1 MQKNVLLNFEQMT
14 SEQAS
19 QPAHLMLVRIEMS
32 RTAATAQKGADR
44 CNDTWAL
51 AGHEA
56 RTLHTC
62 SRNTT
67 ISKFAPKCDPACLER
82 TLLLVRD
89 YCAVAAVLLISM
101 RTSIRWAG

>member
-1 MQKNVLLNFEQMT
+1 MQKNILLNFEQMT

-32 RTAATAQKGADR
+32 RTAATAQSSYGRICRRIHFAHVFEKYDKFAAR
-44 CNDTWAL
+44 KHVLCTRVREIQRICSQ
-51 AGHEA
+51 EA

-67 ISKFAPKCDPACLER
+67 IS
-82 TLLLVRD
+82 LLALNF
-89 YCAVAAVLLISM
+89 
-101 RTSIRWAG
+101 